1 MIISVL
7 VGIVLGYLINS
18 CAGKQSASIKQEQAE
33 IKKDRDQII
42 KLAPKDSFWMKR
54 ARFWEDSA
62 RYHKK
67 VAKFWAKRYNAPITV
82 TKAEIAAVFEEDST
96 TITKEIKRGF
106 ICDSLQRSQGLL
118 INSLD
123 QANAALDSSIRVK
136 NETIK
141 YSLKMDSTH
150 MIIEKA
156 LTRKIV
162 NRTIGEVALGLL
174 ALLVIIFHG

>member
-1 MIISVL
+1 MLISVL
-7 VGIVLGYLINS
+7 VGLGLGYLINS
-18 CAGKQSASIKQEQAE
+18 CTGKQSASIKQEQAE
-33 IKKDRDQII
+33 IKKDKAQII

-54 ARFWEDSA
+54 ARLWEDSA

-67 VAKFWAKRYNAPITV
+67 VATFWAKRYNAPITV
-82 TKAEIAAVFEEDST
+82 TKAEIAAVFQDDST
-96 TITKEIKRGF
+96 TITKEVKKGF

-156 LTRKIV
+156 LTRKVV

-174 ALLVIIFHG
+174 ALLVILFHD